1 MGTASA
7 IYRIVLLLHI
17 AAAIVG
23 FGGLLAN
30 GLNNAKAFRAPVD
43 QAKTLLQATQ
53 GVSKTAYYAIY
64 ALFAL
69 GIVLVAVSDSAFSFA
84 APWISAAFLVVF
96 AIIGISHGMVRPAIA
111 GLVTRAEALASGAP
125 GQSVPIL
132 ESDEEA
138 GGLAKRLAI
147 GEGLIQLLLVI
158 ALYLMIWK
166 PGN

>member
-17 AAAIVG
+17 ATAIVG
-23 FGGLLAN
+23 FGGLLVN
-30 GLNNAKAFRAPVD
+30 GINNARAFRAPVD
-43 QAKTLLQATQ
+43 QAKTLLHATQ
-53 GVSKTAYYAIY
+53 NVSKTAYYAIY

-69 GIVLVAVSDSAFSFA
+69 GIVLVAVSDSAFSFS

-111 GLVTRAEALASGAP
+111 GLVGRADALAAAAP
-125 GQSVPIL
+125 GQSMPIL
-132 ESDEEA
+132 ESDGEA
-138 GGLAKRLAI
+138 GSLAKRLAL
-147 GEGLIQLLLVI
+147 GEGLIQLLLVV
-158 ALYLMIWK
+158 ALFLMIWQ